1 MVSAMAADRFFW
13 VSSCALAGA
22 ARSQAATTAAA
33 ATRFDSADMGDLPVV
48 RCDLPAGRPAT
59 LRRCPAATTAVSPA
73 IPASG
78 GGGRSERRGLGLADR
93 QVQPGGEQAE
103 RDVRPP
109 HQVVVAGR
117 LED

>member
-22 ARSQAATTAAA
+22 AKAQAATTAAA
-33 ATRFDSADMGDLPVV
+33 ATRFDSADMGDLPGV

-78 GGGRSERRGLGLADR
+78 GGRRGQRRRLGLPGR
-93 QVQPGGEQAE
+93 QGGPPGAAGE
-103 RDVRPP
+103 
-109 HQVVVAGR
+109 GG
-117 LED
+117 